1 MMECITSRSISVLL
15 RSFMMGG
22 FFSYNSII
30 QTKMMIPGSKGYE
43 KLSDKP
49 SLLILYILLNTEF
62 KQLTKIT

>member
-1 MMECITSRSISVLL
+1 
-15 RSFMMGG
+15 MMGG

-30 QTKMMIPGSKGYE
+30 QTKMMIPGSKEYE